1 VAKRR
6 AGGSTIALLGY
17 IQVNFEKPG
26 QRLSPRL
33 TGTGAASVLAAPV
46 GVGVVPVY
54 GTKTMPLGVSGPMTV
69 TLLSAPVVRL
79 IVPSELAG

>member
-1 VAKRR
+1 
-6 AGGSTIALLGY
+6 
-17 IQVNFEKPG
+17 VNFEKPG
-26 QRLSPRL
+26 RRLSARL
-33 TGTGAASVLAAPV
+33 TGTGAASVLAAPVGV